1 MTRRLPVIVALCIA
15 VVLVLFNT
23 TYTVNFHEVAVLT
36 RFGKPGGVEREPGLH
51 LKAPLFI
58 DQVAKL
64 DTRLQYIESPLE
76 VVLTRDG
83 QQVMVK
89 AFLLWRVDTA
99 GDAPQQFFTGYGS
112 VEGASKELETQLQ
125 AAVRAV
131 GGYAFSDLIGQN
143 SKLAEAETA
152 ILADLR
158 SSRSPGIEPVNVG
171 ISQVVLP
178 PKTTTAVLRRMATVQ
193 ETLANLEESKGNS
206 EAEAIKSQATSAAD
220 TIRSFA
226 DQWAAEIEA
235 VGNEQATKYY
245 EVMKSEAELAIF
257 LTWIDTL
264 KASLTGNTTFITDM
278 SKAPFHL
285 VDLAA
290 PTGSDG
296 VPRPGNAW
304 FGGSSGGGGATGASS
319 SAPGASGVPA
329 KPTAGPSGGSR

>member
-15 VVLVLFNT
+15 AVLVLFNT

-89 AFLLWRVDTA
+89 AYLLWRVDTA
-99 GDAPQQFFTGYGS
+99 GDAPQQFFTGYGT

-143 SKLAEAETA
+143 SKLAQAETA

-158 SSRSPGIEPVNVG
+158 SSRSPGIEPVSVG

-245 EVMKSEAELAIF
+245 EVMKSEADLAIF

-290 PTGSDG
+290 PTGKDG
-296 VPRPGNAW
+296 VPRPSNAW
-304 FGGSSGGGGATGASS
+304 FGGGAGAGGGASA
-319 SAPGASGVPA
+319 APGAAGAGAKAPA
-329 KPTAGPSGGSR
+329 APAGGGR